1 MLAIRKKSPVV
12 DRKVTIEIPENFGDQ
27 VEIIILS
34 NIDEMKI
41 ERLSKEEIGNIDKS
55 IRTEAL
61 KISESSLKK
70 DWNKFEEDI
79 AWQNL

>member
-1 MLAIRKKSPVV
+1 MLAIRKKIAVKG
-12 DRKVTIEIPENFGDQ
+12 RKVTVEIPESFGDQ
-27 VEIIILS
+27 VEIIVLS
-34 NIDEMKI
+34 DIDEMKN
-41 ERLSKEEIGNIDKS
+41 ERFSKAEIGNIDKS

-70 DWNKFEEDI
+70 DWNKLEEDI